1 MEGSGQGG
9 KKRERER
16 EREGRRVDRGAV
28 KFHRADREMESIL
41 IHIT

>member
-16 EREGRRVDRGAV
+16 GGRRVDRGAV